1 MKVAVIAGSGLSSVT
16 ERIEGERRLWT
27 HPGLDRPP
35 APGHRMEVVEGSLGG
50 VPALGFGG
58 RLHFYQGYSMAE
70 VAEPVAQAHDWGA
83 EVLFVTNATGSLR
96 AELASGEIALIRD
109 HVNLMGDNPLRGAP
123 SYPRG
128 TPAPSYPRGTPALE
142 FLDLSQA
149 YDPALRHAARA
160 AGRRMGLRL
169 PEVVYVGVAGP
180 SFETPAEVRML
191 RMLGGDVAGM
201 SSVPEVIMARRLGM
215 RVLGVTVIA
224 NRAGAP
230 ATAEDVLLA
239 SQARAAEVGD
249 LLEAV
254 AAGLA

>member
-1 MKVAVIAGSGLSSVT
+1 VKVAVIAGSGLSAVA
-16 ERIEGERRLWT
+16 ERIEGERRPWT

-35 APGHRMEVVEGSLGG
+35 APGHKMEVVEGTFGG

-70 VAEPVAQAHDWGA
+70 VVEPVAQAHDWGA

-96 AELASGEIALIRD
+96 AELAAGEIALIRD
-109 HVNLMGDNPLRGAP
+109 HINLMGDNPLRGT
-123 SYPRG
+123 S
-128 TPAPSYPRGTPALE
+128 E
-142 FLDLSQA
+142 FVDLSEA
-149 YDPALRHAARA
+149 YDPRLRRAARVTA
-160 AGRRMGLRL
+160 EGMGLRL
-169 PEVVYVGVAGP
+169 PEVVYVGMAGP

-201 SSVPEVIMARRLGM
+201 STIPEVVMARRLGM
-215 RVLGVTVIA
+215 RVLGVTVVA
-224 NRAGAP
+224 NRAGTP
-230 ATAEDVLLA
+230 ATSEDVLLA
-239 SQARAAEVGD
+239 SESRAADVAD

>member
-1 MKVAVIAGSGLSSVT
+1 MKVAVIAGSGLSAVA
-16 ERIEGERRLWT
+16 ERIRGERRPWT

-35 APGHRMEVVEGSLGG
+35 APGHKMEIVEGTLGG

-70 VAEPVAQAHDWGA
+70 VTEPVAQAHDWGA

-96 AELASGEIALIRD
+96 AELAAGEIALIRD
-109 HVNLMGDNPLRGAP
+109 HINLMGDNPLRGT
-123 SYPRG
+123 S
-128 TPAPSYPRGTPALE
+128 E
-142 FLDLSQA
+142 FVDLSQA
-149 YDPALRHAARA
+149 YDPELRGAARA
-160 AGRRMGLRL
+160 SAEQMGLRL
-169 PEVVYVGVAGP
+169 PEVVYVGMAGP

-201 SSVPEVIMARRLGM
+201 STVPEVVMARRLGL
-215 RVLGVTVIA
+215 RVLGVTVVT

-230 ATAEDVLLA
+230 ATAEDVLIA
-239 SQARAAEVGD
+239 SESRAADVAD

-254 AAGLA
+254 AASLTAS

>member
-1 MKVAVIAGSGLSSVT
+1 VKVAVIAGSGLSSVT
-16 ERIEGERRLWT
+16 ERIEGERRPWT

-35 APGHRMEVVEGSLGG
+35 APGHKMEVVEGTLNG

-70 VAEPVAQAHDWGA
+70 VVEPVAQAHDWGA

-109 HVNLMGDNPLRGAP
+109 HVNLMGDDPLRGT
-123 SYPRG
+123 S
-128 TPAPSYPRGTPALE
+128 E
-142 FLDLSQA
+142 FIDLSQA
-149 YDPALRHAARA
+149 YDPALRRA
-160 AGRRMGLRL
+160 AQAAAGRMGLRL
-169 PEVVYVGVAGP
+169 PEVVYVGMAGP

-191 RMLGGDVAGM
+191 RMLGGDVVGM

-215 RVLGVTVIA
+215 RVLGVTVVA

-239 SQARAAEVGD
+239 SRARAAPVGD

>member
-70 VAEPVAQAHDWGA
+70 VVEPVAQAHDWGA

-123 SYPRG
+123 NVVL
-128 TPAPSYPRGTPALE
+128 TPHLGASTREAQARVGHEMAEQVVMALDGVTPPYAVNAPAV
-142 FLDLSQA
+142 
-149 YDPALRHAARA
+149 AA
-160 AGRRMGLRL
+160 
-169 PEVVYVGVAGP
+169 
-180 SFETPAEVRML
+180 
-191 RMLGGDVAGM
+191 DVAPRLRPY
-201 SSVPEVIMARRLGM
+201 VELARRLAI
-215 RVLGVTVIA
+215 LGRQLA
-224 NRAGAP
+224 DAP
-230 ATAEDVLLA
+230 ADAVGLTYAGEIAAWDGSPLRTAAL
-239 SQARAAEVGD
+239 SG
-249 LLEAV
+249 LLEAITDQRVNAVNADLV
-254 AAGLA
+254 ARERGMTVRETRTEAS

>member
-1 MKVAVIAGSGLSSVT
+1 SGLSAVA
-16 ERIEGERRLWT
+16 ERIEGERRPWT

-35 APGHRMEVVEGSLGG
+35 APGHKMEVVEGTLGG

-70 VAEPVAQAHDWGA
+70 VTEPVAQAHDWGA

-109 HVNLMGDNPLRGAP
+109 HINLM
-123 SYPRG
+123 
-128 TPAPSYPRGTPALE
+128 
-142 FLDLSQA
+142 
-149 YDPALRHAARA
+149 
-160 AGRRMGLRL
+160 
-169 PEVVYVGVAGP
+169 V
-180 SFETPAEVRML
+180 
-191 RMLGGDVAGM
+191 
-201 SSVPEVIMARRLGM
+201 
-215 RVLGVTVIA
+215 A

-230 ATAEDVLLA
+230 ATAEDVLRA
-239 SQARAAEVGD
+239 SERRAAEVGD

>member
-16 ERIEGERRLWT
+16 ERIEGERRPWT
-27 HPGLDRPP
+27 HPGIDRPP
-35 APGHRMEVVEGSLGG
+35 APGHKMEVVEGTFGG

-70 VAEPVAQAHDWGA
+70 VTEPVAQAHDWGA

-109 HVNLMGDNPLRGAP
+109 HVNLMGDNPLRGT
-123 SYPRG
+123 S
-128 TPAPSYPRGTPALE
+128 E

-149 YDPALRHAARA
+149 YDLGLRHAAQA
-160 AGRRMGLRL
+160 AAKRMGLRL
-169 PEVVYVGVAGP
+169 PEVVYVGMAGP

-201 SSVPEVIMARRLGM
+201 STVPEVIMARRLGM
-215 RVLGVTVIA
+215 QVLGVTVVA

-230 ATAEDVLLA
+230 ATAEDVLGA
-239 SQARAAEVGD
+239 SRSRAAEVGD

-254 AAGLA
+254 AASLA

>member
-1 MKVAVIAGSGLSSVT
+1 VKVAVIAGSGLSSVT
-16 ERIEGERRLWT
+16 ERIEGERRPWT

-35 APGHRMEVVEGSLGG
+35 APGHKMEVVEGTLGG

-70 VAEPVAQAHDWGA
+70 VVEPVAQAHDWGA

-109 HVNLMGDNPLRGAP
+109 HVNLMGDNPLRGT
-123 SYPRG
+123 S
-128 TPAPSYPRGTPALE
+128 E
-142 FLDLSQA
+142 FIDLSQA
-149 YDPALRHAARA
+149 YDPALRRA
-160 AGRRMGLRL
+160 AQVAARRMGLRL
-169 PEVVYVGVAGP
+169 PEVVYVGMAGP

-215 RVLGVTVIA
+215 RVLGVTVVA

-230 ATAEDVLLA
+230 ATAVDVLVA
-239 SQARAAEVGD
+239 SQSRAAEVGD

-254 AAGLA
+254 AASLA

>member
-16 ERIEGERRLWT
+16 DRIEGERRPWT
-27 HPGLDRPP
+27 HPGLERPP
-35 APGHRMEVVEGSLGG
+35 APGHKMEIVEGTLGG
-50 VPALGFGG
+50 VPALGFAG

-109 HVNLMGDNPLRGAP
+109 HVNLMGDNPLH
-123 SYPRG
+123 G
-128 TPAPSYPRGTPALE
+128 TSQ

-149 YDPALRHAARA
+149 YDPGLRHAARA
-160 AGRRMGLRL
+160 AARRMGLRL
-169 PEVVYVGVAGP
+169 PEVVYVGMPGP
-180 SFETPAEVRML
+180 SYETPAEVRML
-191 RMLGGDVAGM
+191 RVLGGDVAGM
-201 SSVPEVIMARRLGM
+201 STVPEVIMARRLGM
-215 RVLGVTVIA
+215 RVLGVTVVA

-230 ATAEDVLLA
+230 ATAEDVLVA
-239 SQARAAEVGD
+239 SESRAPEVAD

-254 AAGLA
+254 AAGLATN

>member
-1 MKVAVIAGSGLSSVT
+1 
-16 ERIEGERRLWT
+16 
-27 HPGLDRPP
+27 RPP
-35 APGHRMEVVEGSLGG
+35 APGHKMEVVEGTLAG

-215 RVLGVTVIA
+215 RVLGVTVVA

>member
-1 MKVAVIAGSGLSSVT
+1 MKVAVIAGSGLSSVA
-16 ERIEGERRLWT
+16 ERIKGERRPWT

-35 APGHRMEVVEGSLGG
+35 APGHKMEVVEGTLAG

-109 HVNLMGDNPLRGAP
+109 HVNLMGDNPLRGT
-123 SYPRG
+123 S
-128 TPAPSYPRGTPALE
+128 E
-142 FLDLSQA
+142 FIDLSQA
-149 YDPALRHAARA
+149 YDPALRHAAQA
-160 AGRRMGLRL
+160 VARRMGLRL
-169 PEVVYVGVAGP
+169 PEVVYVGMAGP

-215 RVLGVTVIA
+215 RVLGVTVVA

-230 ATAEDVLLA
+230 AAAEDVLVA
-239 SQARAAEVGD
+239 SQSRAARVGD

>member
-1 MKVAVIAGSGLSSVT
+1 MKVAVIAGSGLSAVV
-16 ERIEGERRLWT
+16 ERIKGERRPWT
-27 HPGLDRPP
+27 PAGVDRPA
-35 APGHRMEVVEGSLGG
+35 APGHKMEIVEGTLAG
-50 VPALGFGG
+50 VAALGFGG
-58 RLHFYQGYSMAE
+58 RPHFYQGYSMTQ
-70 VAEPVAQAHDWGA
+70 VAQSVTQAHDWGA
-83 EVLFVTNATGSLR
+83 GVLFVTNATGSLR
-96 AELASGEIALIRD
+96 AELASGEIGLIRD
-109 HVNLMGDNPLRGAP
+109 HINLMGDNPLRGM
-123 SYPRG
+123 S
-128 TPAPSYPRGTPALE
+128 E
-142 FLDLSQA
+142 FVDMSQA
-149 YDPALRHAARA
+149 YDVELRGAAQETA
-160 AGRRMGLRL
+160 RRLRLRL
-169 PEVVYVGVAGP
+169 PEVVYVGMAGP

-215 RVLGVTVIA
+215 RVLGVTVVA

>member
-1 MKVAVIAGSGLSSVT
+1 LKVAVIAGSGLSSVT
-16 ERIEGERRLWT
+16 ERIEGERRPWT

-35 APGHRMEVVEGSLGG
+35 APGHKMEVVEGTLGG
-50 VPALGFGG
+50 VPALGFRG

-70 VAEPVAQAHDWGA
+70 VVEPVAQAHDWGA

-109 HVNLMGDNPLRGAP
+109 HVNLMGDNPLRGT
-123 SYPRG
+123 S
-128 TPAPSYPRGTPALE
+128 E
-142 FLDLSQA
+142 FIDLSQA
-149 YDPALRHAARA
+149 YDPALRRA
-160 AGRRMGLRL
+160 AQAAARRMGLRL
-169 PEVVYVGVAGP
+169 PEVVYVGMAGP

-215 RVLGVTVIA
+215 RVLGVTVVA

-239 SQARAAEVGD
+239 SQGRAAEVGD

-254 AAGLA
+254 AAGLAAN

>member
-1 MKVAVIAGSGLSSVT
+1 VKVAVIAGSGLSSLT
-16 ERIEGERRLWT
+16 ERIEGERRPWT

-35 APGHRMEVVEGSLGG
+35 APGHKMEVVEGTLSG

-109 HVNLMGDNPLRGAP
+109 HVNLMGDNPLRGT
-123 SYPRG
+123 S
-128 TPAPSYPRGTPALE
+128 E

-149 YDPALRHAARA
+149 YDPALRRA
-160 AGRRMGLRL
+160 AQAAASRMGLRL

-191 RMLGGDVAGM
+191 RMLGGDVVGM

-215 RVLGVTVIA
+215 RVLGVTVVA

-239 SQARAAEVGD
+239 SQARAAAVGD

>member
-1 MKVAVIAGSGLSSVT
+1 VKVAVIAGSGLSSVT
-16 ERIEGERRLWT
+16 DRIEGERRPWT
-27 HPGLDRPP
+27 HPGLERPP
-35 APGHRMEVVEGSLGG
+35 APGHKMEIVEGTLGG
-50 VPALGFGG
+50 VPALGFAG

-70 VAEPVAQAHDWGA
+70 VVEPVAQAHDWGA

-109 HVNLMGDNPLRGAP
+109 HINLMGDNPLRGSP
-123 SYPRG
+123 FF
-128 TPAPSYPRGTPALE
+128 PRGTPALE
-142 FLDLSQA
+142 FVDLSQA
-149 YDPALRHAARA
+149 YDPALRHAAQA
-160 AGRRMGLRL
+160 AARRMGLRL
-169 PEVVYVGVAGP
+169 PEVVYVGMAGP

-215 RVLGVTVIA
+215 RVLGVTVVA

-239 SQARAAEVGD
+239 SRARAAKVGD

-254 AAGLA
+254 AASLA

>member
-1 MKVAVIAGSGLSSVT
+1 VKVAVIAGSGLSSVT
-16 ERIEGERRLWT
+16 ERIEGERRPWT

-35 APGHRMEVVEGSLGG
+35 APGHKMEVVEGTLGG

-70 VAEPVAQAHDWGA
+70 VVEPVAQAHDWGA

-109 HVNLMGDNPLRGAP
+109 HVNLMGDNPLRGT
-123 SYPRG
+123 S
-128 TPAPSYPRGTPALE
+128 E

-149 YDPALRHAARA
+149 YDPALRRA
-160 AGRRMGLRL
+160 AQAAASRMGLRL

-191 RMLGGDVAGM
+191 RMLGGDVVGM

-215 RVLGVTVIA
+215 RVLGVTVVA

-239 SQARAAEVGD
+239 SRARATAVGD
-249 LLEAV
+249 LLQAV
-254 AAGLA
+254 AAGQA

>member
-16 ERIEGERRLWT
+16 ERIEGERRPWT

-35 APGHRMEVVEGSLGG
+35 APGHKMEVVEGTLGG

-70 VAEPVAQAHDWGA
+70 VVEPVAQAHDWGA

-109 HVNLMGDNPLRGAP
+109 HVNLMGDNPLRGT
-123 SYPRG
+123 S
-128 TPAPSYPRGTPALE
+128 E
-142 FLDLSQA
+142 FIDLSQA
-149 YDPALRHAARA
+149 YDPALRRA
-160 AGRRMGLRL
+160 AQVAARRMGLRL
-169 PEVVYVGVAGP
+169 PEVVYVGMAGP

-215 RVLGVTVIA
+215 RVLGVTVVA

-230 ATAEDVLLA
+230 ATAVDVLVA
-239 SQARAAEVGD
+239 SQSRAAEVGD

-254 AAGLA
+254 AASLA

>member
-1 MKVAVIAGSGLSSVT
+1 MKVAVIAGSGLSSLT
-16 ERIEGERRLWT
+16 ERIEGERRPWT

-35 APGHRMEVVEGSLGG
+35 APGHKMEVVEGTLSG

-109 HVNLMGDNPLRGAP
+109 HVNLMGDNPLRGT
-123 SYPRG
+123 S
-128 TPAPSYPRGTPALE
+128 E

-149 YDPALRHAARA
+149 YDPALRRA
-160 AGRRMGLRL
+160 AQAAASRMGLRL

-191 RMLGGDVAGM
+191 RMLGGDVVGM

-215 RVLGVTVIA
+215 GVLGVTVVA

-239 SQARAAEVGD
+239 SQARAAAVGD

-254 AAGLA
+254 AASLP

>member
-1 MKVAVIAGSGLSSVT
+1 VKVAVIAGSGLSSVT
-16 ERIEGERRLWT
+16 ERIEGERRPWT

-35 APGHRMEVVEGSLGG
+35 APGHKMEVVEGTLGG

-70 VAEPVAQAHDWGA
+70 VVEPVAQAHDWGA
-83 EVLFVTNATGSLR
+83 EVIFVTNATGSLR

-109 HVNLMGDNPLRGAP
+109 HVNLMGDNPLRGT
-123 SYPRG
+123 S
-128 TPAPSYPRGTPALE
+128 E
-142 FLDLSQA
+142 FIDLSQA
-149 YDPALRHAARA
+149 YDPALRRA
-160 AGRRMGLRL
+160 AQVAARRMGLRL
-169 PEVVYVGVAGP
+169 PEVVYVGMAGP

-215 RVLGVTVIA
+215 RVLGVTVVA

-230 ATAEDVLLA
+230 ATAVDVLVA
-239 SQARAAEVGD
+239 SQSRAAEVGD

-254 AAGLA
+254 AASLA

>member
-16 ERIEGERRLWT
+16 ERIEGERRPWT

-35 APGHRMEVVEGSLGG
+35 APGHKMEVVEGAFGG

-70 VAEPVAQAHDWGA
+70 VVEPVAQAHDWGA

-109 HVNLMGDNPLRGAP
+109 HVNLMGHNPLRGT
-123 SYPRG
+123 S
-128 TPAPSYPRGTPALE
+128 E
-142 FLDLSQA
+142 FIDLSQA
-149 YDPALRHAARA
+149 YDPALRRA
-160 AGRRMGLRL
+160 AQAAASRMGLRL
-169 PEVVYVGVAGP
+169 PEVVYVGMAGP

-215 RVLGVTVIA
+215 RVLGVTVVA

-230 ATAEDVLLA
+230 AT
-239 SQARAAEVGD
+239 
-249 LLEAV
+249 
-254 AAGLA
+254 

>member
-16 ERIEGERRLWT
+16 ERIEGERRPWT

-35 APGHRMEVVEGSLGG
+35 APGHKMEIVEGTLGG

-70 VAEPVAQAHDWGA
+70 VTEPVAQAHDWGA

-109 HVNLMGDNPLRGAP
+109 HINLMGDNPLRGSP
-123 SYPRG
+123 FF
-128 TPAPSYPRGTPALE
+128 PRGTPALA
-142 FLDLSQA
+142 FVDLSQA
-149 YDPALRHAARA
+149 YDPALRHAAQA
-160 AGRRMGLRL
+160 AARRMGLRL
-169 PEVVYVGVAGP
+169 PEVVYVGMAGP

-191 RMLGGDVAGM
+191 RMLGGDVVGM

-215 RVLGVTVIA
+215 RVLGVTVVA

-230 ATAEDVLLA
+230 AAAEDVLLA
-239 SQARAAEVGD
+239 SQGRAAAVGD

-254 AAGLA
+254 AASLA

>member
-16 ERIEGERRLWT
+16 ERIEGERRPWT

-35 APGHRMEVVEGSLGG
+35 APGHKMEVVEGTLCG

-70 VAEPVAQAHDWGA
+70 VVEPVAHAHDWGA
-83 EVLFVTNATGSLR
+83 EVLFVTNASGSLR
-96 AELASGEIALIRD
+96 AELASGDIALIRD
-109 HVNLMGDNPLRGAP
+109 HVNLMGDNPLRGT
-123 SYPRG
+123 S
-128 TPAPSYPRGTPALE
+128 E
-142 FLDLSQA
+142 FIDLSEA
-149 YDPALRHAARA
+149 YDPALRRAAQAAAR
-160 AGRRMGLRL
+160 RMDLRL
-169 PEVVYVGVAGP
+169 PEVVYVGMAGP

-215 RVLGVTVIA
+215 RVLGLTVVA

-230 ATAEDVLLA
+230 ATTEDVLKA
-239 SQARAAEVGD
+239 SQARAADVGD

>member
-1 MKVAVIAGSGLSSVT
+1 MIAGSGLSSVT
-16 ERIEGERRLWT
+16 ERIDGERRPWT

-35 APGHRMEVVEGSLGG
+35 APGHKMEVVEGTLSG

-96 AELASGEIALIRD
+96 AELASGEVALIRD

-123 SYPRG
+123 SYPGG
-128 TPAPSYPRGTPALE
+128 TPASSYPRGTPAPE

-149 YDPALRHAARA
+149 YDPALRRA
-160 AGRRMGLRL
+160 AQAAASRMGLRL
-169 PEVVYVGVAGP
+169 PEVVYVGMAGP

-191 RMLGGDVAGM
+191 RMLGGDVVGM

-215 RVLGVTVIA
+215 RVLGVTVVA

-239 SQARAAEVGD
+239 SRARAGAVGD

>member
-1 MKVAVIAGSGLSSVT
+1 VKVAVIAGSGLSSVT
-16 ERIEGERRLWT
+16 ERIQGKRRPWT

-35 APGHRMEVVEGSLGG
+35 APGHKMEVVEGTLGG
-50 VPALGFGG
+50 VPALGFAG
-58 RLHFYQGYSMAE
+58 RLHYYQGYSMAE

-109 HVNLMGDNPLRGAP
+109 HVNLMGDNPLRGT
-123 SYPRG
+123 S
-128 TPAPSYPRGTPALE
+128 E
-142 FLDLSQA
+142 FIDLSQA
-149 YDPALRHAARA
+149 YDPALRRA
-160 AGRRMGLRL
+160 AQAAAQRMGLRL
-169 PEVVYVGVAGP
+169 PEVVYVGMAGP

-201 SSVPEVIMARRLGM
+201 SSIPEVIMARRLGM
-215 RVLGVTVIA
+215 RVLGLTVVA

-230 ATAEDVLLA
+230 ATAEDVLQA
-239 SQARAAEVGD
+239 SQARAPEVGD